1 MRSPADVEERRTP
14 LDSVQVQL
22 VPDGGAGLEV
32 IRILEAFDENYQ
44 NITWLWAEWKCFC

>member
-1 MRSPADVEERRTP
+1 MHSPADVEERRTP

-32 IRILEAFDENYQ
+32 IRILEALMK
-44 NITWLWAEWKCFC
+44 II